1 MNDTTEPAPLNQREM
16 NQFIALATLPT
27 LERALARLRWLEA
40 EVVSLKAGR
49 EVPTSITRCMVRLD
63 GVWITPDAA
72 LDEIHRLRAEVDA
85 LKAKH
90 GPQTDAQVQEQVA
103 AIVHAAMRFAREDVT
118 PEWQAGNSHAEY
130 RARQAATEIASML
143 RCAVKPQAD
152 PLNDAV
158 EEACG
163 ELPEGWMVLISLE
176 RGAGWVDLIYPCGR
190 MHQVHEDE
198 TKVADLVREAIR
210 RAKEAKPA

>member
-1 MNDTTEPAPLNQREM
+1 MREEDQIDM
-16 NQFIALATLPT
+16 MHDSHAL
-27 LERALARLRWLEA
+27 WQ
-40 EVVSLKAGR
+40 
-49 EVPTSITRCMVRLD
+49 
-63 GVWITPDAA
+63 
-72 LDEIHRLRAEVDA
+72 EIDRLRAEVAA

-152 PLNDAV
+152 LLNDAV

-163 ELPEGWMVLISLE
+163 ELPSGWMVCIFLE
-176 RGAGWVDLIYPCGR
+176 RGAGWVDLIYPDGR
-190 MHQVHEDE
+190 MHEVHEDE
-198 TKVADLVREAIR
+198 MTVADLVRDAIR
-210 RAKEAKPA
+210 RAKEAQP